1 MESKSGDIITVH
13 NLVKKYGNLTAVDS
27 ISFNVKNDE
36 IFGILG
42 PNGAGKT
49 STLEMIEGI
58 APVTSGKITVDGIDS
73 THNPDAIKN
82 KIGILLQENAF
93 FDFLSIKEILVMFR
107 GFYENTDDPNQLL
120 EFVELKD
127 KANNRLS
134 ELSGGQKQRF
144 AISVSLINNPK
155 IVFLDEP
162 TTGLDPQSRRHMWDL
177 INTIRGQGKTIII
190 TTHYM
195 DEAQKLCD
203 RIAIMDNGKIIT
215 LDTPNNLI
223 DQLIGRGFKA
233 KKVEKEATLE
243 DVFIDLTGKKLRE

>member
-13 NLVKKYGNLTAVDS
+13 NLVKKYGDLTAVDS

-58 APVTSGKITVDGIDS
+58 APVTSGNITVDGIDS

-107 GFYENTDDPNQLL
+107 GFYDNTDDPDQLL

-127 KANNRLS
+127 KANSKLS

-155 IVFLDEP
+155 IPYRGKESAYDCP
-162 TTGLDPQSRRHMWDL
+162 SGLR
-177 INTIRGQGKTIII
+177 
-190 TTHYM
+190 
-195 DEAQKLCD
+195 LCSGWQTQ
-203 RIAIMDNGKIIT
+203 RYPEIAG
-215 LDTPNNLI
+215 
-223 DQLIGRGFKA
+223 
-233 KKVEKEATLE
+233 
-243 DVFIDLTGKKLRE
+243 